1 MRVELFPFQ
10 KKAVTD
16 LRIKL
21 AEALGSYHRTHIP
34 QVVSLQAPTGSGKTI
49 IMAALVEDIYFGTE
63 QFTEQPEAIF
73 VWLSDSPELNAQSK
87 QKFDLKADKIRF
99 GQCVTIEDE
108 SFDMEMLDDGHIYF
122 LNTQKLGKAGNLG
135 KHSDT
140 RQYTIWETLANTVRE
155 KSDRL
160 YFLIDEAHRGAQG
173 REAGK
178 ATSIMQRFL
187 KGSPEVK
194 LPPMPVVIGIS
205 ATAERFNKLV
215 GDTTSTLQ
223 KCIVSAN
230 DVRTSG
236 LLKDR
241 IVITY
246 PDDPQRN
253 NEMALLQAAT
263 DEWRKKCEHWYQYSY
278 EQHYA
283 QVNPIFLIQVLAG
296 SGKAV
301 SDTKLDDV
309 IAKVEERLGT
319 RFREHEVVHTFGST
333 PALTIN
339 GLQVERIEPSEI
351 SEDKR
356 IRVVLFKENLSTG
369 WDCPRAETMM
379 SFRHAEDAT
388 YIAQLLGR
396 MVRTPLQ
403 CHILVDDSLNDVRLY
418 LPYFNQNTVKS
429 VIDELQSTEGGDIP
443 TVIDGESLEQQVYVS
458 WTVHTQHHREAQQV
472 PGQISFSNLTT
483 CAVTPIQ
490 PATQLGQN
498 RLSGD
503 APVHHTEEPYVPNPV
518 HPQTE
523 PTLTVP
529 VKPTSARTETSPA
542 GVQTRMAGAGID
554 REAITKFINDQS
566 LLTYMV
572 RSVKINNYMKS
583 LLNLASLLTREAIF
597 PAATDEVK
605 ADVVDMIRHY
615 AEELRYT
622 GKYKELASQV
632 LSFKLSVR
640 VFDVF
645 GESLDNGMAQGFL
658 AASESDL
665 DRQLRAADARM
676 SGYGFPNCYGQQYFN
691 EDDPSAYKID
701 CILFAADDDCI
712 ATMNRYAEKKFH
724 GLNDKYRKYIV
735 GKSEKCRKQY
745 SDIIADGDVISK
757 HSFTL
762 PETISVKNEK
772 DGKEYDNHL
781 FADENGVA
789 IIKLNGWE
797 DDLIAEEEKR
807 PDFVCWLR
815 NPPRVS
821 WSLCI
826 PYEINGEVKATYP
839 DFLIIRGD
847 PELNYVVDILEP
859 HNPEFKDNLGKAKGF
874 AKYAE
879 NEPCIGRVQ
888 LIRTGK
894 DAAGKTRFKRL
905 DLSHGAVRDKV
916 LKAQNNDELD
926 HILETDGIF

>member
-301 SDTKLDDV
+301 SDTKLDV